1 MEKKTIKID
10 AMRRKEEA
18 RLVAGM
24 YEGDRRAQSE
34 LYAYCSDYFWDN
46 YRGVFFADEE
56 SAKKIFQTAFIAL
69 WEKIEQ
75 RKIYASEGYVMGKNN
90 KPLNGSILT
99 YFMAVARL
107 KNLELSRD
115 KSDCV
120 DLEPELAQHDK
131 QQYADMLYDSEEN
144 TMLDII
150 ADIISQMSERCRE
163 ILSKF
168 YYEEKDLD
176 TILSEVSTIDSKD
189 ALKTKKHKCMESL
202 RKSAKDIYNRYL
214 NS

>member
-1 MEKKTIKID
+1 
-10 AMRRKEEA
+10 
-18 RLVAGM
+18 
-24 YEGDRRAQSE
+24 
-34 LYAYCSDYFWDN
+34 
-46 YRGVFFADEE
+46 
-56 SAKKIFQTAFIAL
+56 
-69 WEKIEQ
+69 
-75 RKIYASEGYVMGKNN
+75 
-90 KPLNGSILT
+90 
-99 YFMAVARL
+99 
-107 KNLELSRD
+107 
-115 KSDCV
+115 
-120 DLEPELAQHDK
+120 
-131 QQYADMLYDSEEN
+131 MLYDSEEN

>member
-10 AMRRKEEA
+10 ALRRKEEA

-56 SAKKIFQTAFIAL
+56 SAKKIFQTAFITL

-75 RKIYASEGYVMGKNN
+75 GKIYASEGYVMGKNN

-120 DLEPELAQHDK
+120 DLESELAQHDK

-176 TILSEVSTIDSKD
+176 TILSEVPTIDSKD

>member
-10 AMRRKEEA
+10 ALRRKEEA

-46 YRGVFFADEE
+46 YRGVFFTDEE
-56 SAKKIFQTAFIAL
+56 AAKKIFQTAFITL

-99 YFMAVARL
+99 YSCCGARKRHFPIPLVALVHKVGKQGYLTRWQWRQQSRTPKL
-107 KNLELSRD
+107 VHVFDIRHTLSF
-115 KSDCV
+115 
-120 DLEPELAQHDK
+120 
-131 QQYADMLYDSEEN
+131 
-144 TMLDII
+144 
-150 ADIISQMSERCRE
+150 
-163 ILSKF
+163 LS
-168 YYEEKDLD
+168 
-176 TILSEVSTIDSKD
+176 LS
-189 ALKTKKHKCMESL
+189 
-202 RKSAKDIYNRYL
+202 
-214 NS
+214 

>member
-1 MEKKTIKID
+1 MEPSYP
-10 AMRRKEEA
+10 E
-18 RLVAGM
+18 
-24 YEGDRRAQSE
+24 
-34 LYAYCSDYFWDN
+34 
-46 YRGVFFADEE
+46 
-56 SAKKIFQTAFIAL
+56 
-69 WEKIEQ
+69 
-75 RKIYASEGYVMGKNN
+75 
-90 KPLNGSILT
+90 LT
-99 YFMAVARL
+99 Y
-107 KNLELSRD
+107 

-120 DLEPELAQHDK
+120 DFESELVQYDK

-202 RKSAKDIYNRYL
+202 SKLAKDIYNRYL

>member
-10 AMRRKEEA
+10 ALRRKEEA

-56 SAKKIFQTAFIAL
+56 SAKKIFQTAFITL

-120 DLEPELAQHDK
+120 DLESELAQHDK

-168 YYEEKDLD
+168 YYEEKYLD

-202 RKSAKDIYNRYL
+202 RTSARNIYHNYL

>member
-1 MEKKTIKID
+1 
-10 AMRRKEEA
+10 
-18 RLVAGM
+18 
-24 YEGDRRAQSE
+24 
-34 LYAYCSDYFWDN
+34 
-46 YRGVFFADEE
+46 
-56 SAKKIFQTAFIAL
+56 
-69 WEKIEQ
+69 
-75 RKIYASEGYVMGKNN
+75 
-90 KPLNGSILT
+90 
-99 YFMAVARL
+99 MAVARL

-120 DLEPELAQHDK
+120 DLESELAQHDK

-176 TILSEVSTIDSKD
+176 TILSEVSTIESKD

>member
-10 AMRRKEEA
+10 ALRRKEEV

-56 SAKKIFQTAFIAL
+56 SAKKIFQTAFITL

-120 DLEPELAQHDK
+120 DLESELAQHDK

-163 ILSKF
+163 ILNKF

-176 TILSEVSTIDSKD
+176 TILSEVPTIDSKD
-189 ALKTKKHKCMESL
+189 ALKTKKHKCIESL